1 MTKLNTSEQA
11 VFRRSLINLA
21 SLMLLMVLTT
31 GIAGL
36 FAAWSLSEFHLR
48 IEKSVTEAS
57 SAVDD
62 ARLVQVEFKAQVGD
76 WNKILLG
83 GYAVEDRDRLS
94 SAYRTQA
101 KKTMDLLQ
109 SLPAKVDRLALLA
122 KADGPFKLADAVDV
136 PKILAE
142 LRALNERYE
151 TGLAAASAEDAMDGW
166 DPMLAD
172 GLLRGADRP
181 VSEAMEPI
189 PGAILSAVEV
199 NLLRSQQ
206 LGAARFE
213 TLLRFVWSA
222 IVFAL
227 AMVALMVWRILR
239 HPALTR

>member
-1 MTKLNTSEQA
+1 
-11 VFRRSLINLA
+11 
-21 SLMLLMVLTT
+21 
-31 GIAGL
+31 
-36 FAAWSLSEFHLR
+36 
-48 IEKSVTEAS
+48 
-57 SAVDD
+57 
-62 ARLVQVEFKAQVGD
+62 
-76 WNKILLG
+76 
-83 GYAVEDRDRLS
+83 
-94 SAYRTQA
+94 
-101 KKTMDLLQ
+101 
-109 SLPAKVDRLALLA
+109 
-122 KADGPFKLADAVDV
+122 
-136 PKILAE
+136 
-142 LRALNERYE
+142 
-151 TGLAAASAEDAMDGW
+151 MDGW